1 MPATT
6 VTLAGKRFIILP
18 EEEYKRLR
26 RGGAAVKN
34 ERGLP
39 PLPKPLA
46 NGNYPAVEYARA
58 SVARDIIQRRR
69 QVGLSQAELA
79 RQAGVRVETLN
90 RIEKAKMT
98 PSVATVEKIE
108 RALRAEE

>member
-1 MPATT
+1 MAATT
-6 VTLAGKRFIILP
+6 VTLAGRRFIILP
-18 EEEYKRLR
+18 EEEYKRIR
-26 RGGAAVKN
+26 HGGVAES

-39 PLPKPLA
+39 PLPKRLA
-46 NGNYPAVEYARA
+46 DGNYPAVEYARA

-69 QVGLSQAELA
+69 QLGLSQAELA
-79 RQAGVRVETLN
+79 RRSGVRVETLN

-98 PSVATVEKIE
+98 ASVATVEKIE

>member
-1 MPATT
+1 MAATT
-6 VTLAGKRFIILP
+6 VTLAGRRFIILP
-18 EEEYKRLR
+18 EEEYKRIR
-26 RGGAAVKN
+26 RGGVAER

-39 PLPKPLA
+39 PLPKRLA
-46 NGNYPAVEYARA
+46 DGNYPAVEYARA

-69 QVGLSQAELA
+69 QLGLSQAELA
-79 RQAGVRVETLN
+79 RRSGVRVETLN

-98 PSVATVEKIE
+98 ASVATVEKIE